1 MGVTLLCQAYIQWN
15 TSRKVAYFSI
25 GAAVFIFICAIAA
38 FLCKKALNPPF
49 PLGEVFLS
57 NLKNCILVVKEN
69 ADEESKKPH
78 RRFTFL

>member
-1 MGVTLLCQAYIQWN
+1 MGVTLLCPAYIQWN
-15 TSRKVAYFSI
+15 MSRKAAYFSI
-25 GAAVFIFICAIAA
+25 GAAVFIFICAIAE
-38 FLCKKALNPPF
+38 FLCKKAFHPSF
-49 PLGEVFLS
+49 PLSEGLLS